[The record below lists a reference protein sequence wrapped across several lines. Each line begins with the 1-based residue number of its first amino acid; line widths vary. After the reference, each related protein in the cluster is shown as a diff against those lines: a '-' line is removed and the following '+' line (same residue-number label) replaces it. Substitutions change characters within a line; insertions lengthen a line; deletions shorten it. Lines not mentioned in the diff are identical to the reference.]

1 MEAIRMKGVL
11 SLLALI
17 LVFGLLA
24 EGCTPKKAKEKTP
37 IKIAINVWPGYA
49 HAFIAKEKG
58 IFRKNNVN
66 VELVLKKDI
75 TESTQLYKD
84 NEVYGIF
91 NVFTDIIMMNAQG
104 IHSKVVYVADYSD
117 TGDVIIGKPKFRFL
131 ANLKGR
137 KVSFE
142 GINTFSHIFV
152 LKSLEKVGL
161 KESEVQ
167 FEIIPAMDVLNSL
180 EKGRIDAGHTWEP
193 ITSQALQKGYK
204 ILAKAGDIPGIITDV
219 LAFNAKVAKERPDD
233 IQRIVRSILE
243 ARDFIYSNRD
253 EALEIMSRA
262 EGMSKEEMGK
272 GIDGVRQ
279 LDLKENIKAMQKSK
293 EIMSLYGSGKMV
305 VDFYLNRGQLSQL
318 PDFDEIIEPKF
329 VIELSEKPKR

>member
-1 MEAIRMKGVL
+1 MV
-11 SLLALI
+11 
-17 LVFGLLA
+17 
-24 EGCTPKKAKEKTP
+24 GCAPKKREDKKSL
-37 IKIAINVWPGYA
+37 KIAINTWPGYA

-58 IFRKNNVN
+58 IFRKNNVD

-75 TESTQLYKD
+75 TESTQLFLD
-84 NEVYGIF
+84 NEVDGFF
-91 NVFTDIIMMNAQG
+91 NVFPDIIMMNAQG
-104 IHSKVVYVADYSD
+104 IHAKVVYVADYSD

-131 ANLKGR
+131 ADLKGR

-193 ITSQALQKGYK
+193 ITSQALQKGFK

-219 LAFNAKVAKERPDD
+219 LAFNAKVVKERPDD
-233 IQRIVRSILE
+233 IQEIVKSILE

-279 LDLKENIKAMQKSK
+279 LDLKENIKEMQKS
-293 EIMSLYGSGKMV
+293 EEMISLYGSGKMII
-305 VDFYLNRGQLSQL
+305 DFYLSRGQLSQL
-318 PDFDEIIEPKF
+318 PDLDEIIEPKF
-329 VIELSEKPKR
+329 VMQLGEKLKK

>member
-1 MEAIRMKGVL
+1 MEAIRMRGVL

-37 IKIAINVWPGYA
+37 IKIALDVWPGYA
-49 HAFIAKEKG
+49 HAFIAQEKG
-58 IFRKNNVN
+58 IFKRHRVD
-66 VELVLKKDI
+66 VELILKKDVA
-75 TESTQLYKD
+75 ESTQLYEN
-84 NEVYGIF
+84 NEANGIF
-91 NVFTDIIMMNAQG
+91 SVFTNIIMMNAQG
-104 IHSKVVYVADYSD
+104 IHSKVVYITGYSD

-131 ANLKGR
+131 ADLKGR

-167 FEIIPAMDVLNSL
+167 FGNIPAMDVLNSL
-180 EKGRIDAGHTWEP
+180 EKGMIDAGHTWEP
-193 ITSQALQKGYK
+193 ITSQALKKGYK
-204 ILAKAGDIPGIITDV
+204 ILAKAGDIPGILTDV
-219 LAFNAKVAKERPDD
+219 LVFNAKVVKERPDD
-233 IQRIVRSILE
+233 IQRIVESILE

-279 LDLKENIKAMQKSK
+279 LDLKENIKEVQKSK
-293 EIMSLYGSGKMV
+293 EMISLYGSGKMII
-305 VDFYLNRGQLSQL
+305 DFYLSRGQLSQI
-318 PDFDEIIEPKF
+318 PDLDEIIEPKF
-329 VIELSEKPKR
+329 VMQLGEKLKK

>member
-1 MEAIRMKGVL
+1 MV
-11 SLLALI
+11 
-17 LVFGLLA
+17 
-24 EGCTPKKAKEKTP
+24 GCAPKKREDKKP
-37 IKIAINVWPGYA
+37 LKIAINTWPGYA

-58 IFRKNNVN
+58 IFRKNNVD

-75 TESTQLYKD
+75 TESTQLFLD
-84 NEVYGIF
+84 NEVDGFF
-91 NVFTDIIMMNAQG
+91 NVFPDIIMMNAQG
-104 IHSKVVYVADYSD
+104 IHAKVVYVADYSD

-131 ANLKGR
+131 ADLKGR

-142 GINTFSHIFV
+142 GINTFSHLFV
-152 LKSLEKVGL
+152 LKALEKAGL

-180 EKGRIDAGHTWEP
+180 EKGTIDAGHTWEP
-193 ITSQALQKGYK
+193 ITSQALQKGFK

-219 LAFNAKVAKERPDD
+219 LAFNANVVKERPDD
-233 IQRIVRSILE
+233 IQEIVKSILE

-279 LDLKENIKAMQKSK
+279 LDLKENIKEMQKS
-293 EIMSLYGSGKMV
+293 EEMISLYGSAKMI
-305 VDFYLNRGQLSQL
+305 VDFYLSRGQLSQL
-318 PDFDEIIEPKF
+318 PDLDEIIEPKF
-329 VIELSEKPKR
+329 VMQLGEKLKK

>member
-1 MEAIRMKGVL
+1 MEVIRMRGVL
-11 SLLALI
+11 GLLALI
-17 LVFGLLA
+17 LVFGLLS

-49 HAFIAKEKG
+49 HAFIAQEKG

-75 TESTQLYKD
+75 TESTQLFLD
-84 NEVYGIF
+84 NEVDGFF
-91 NVFTDIIMMNAQG
+91 NVFPDIIMMNAQG
-104 IHSKVVYVADYSD
+104 IHAKVVYVADYSD

-131 ANLKGR
+131 ADLKGR

-167 FEIIPAMDVLNSL
+167 FGNIPAMDVLNSL
-180 EKGRIDAGHTWEP
+180 EKGTIDAGHTWEP
-193 ITSQALQKGYK
+193 ITSQALQKGFK

-219 LAFNAKVAKERPDD
+219 LAFNAKVVKERPDD
-233 IQRIVRSILE
+233 IQEIVKSILE

-279 LDLKENIKAMQKSK
+279 LDLKENIKEMQKS
-293 EIMSLYGSGKMV
+293 EEMISLYGSAKMI
-305 VDFYLNRGQLSQL
+305 VDFYLSRGQLSQI
-318 PDFDEIIEPKF
+318 PDLDEIIEPKF
-329 VIELSEKPKR
+329 VMQLGEKLKK

>member
-1 MEAIRMKGVL
+1 MEVIRMRGVL

-24 EGCTPKKAKEKTP
+24 EGCTPKKAKEKAS
-37 IKIAINVWPGYA
+37 IKIALDVWPGYA
-49 HAFIAKEKG
+49 HAFIAQEKG
-58 IFRKNNVN
+58 IFKRHHVD
-66 VELVLKKDI
+66 VELILKKDVA
-75 TESTQLYKD
+75 ESTQLYEN
-84 NEVYGIF
+84 NEANGIF
-91 NVFTDIIMMNAQG
+91 GVFTNIIMMNAQG
-104 IHSKVVYVADYSD
+104 IHSKVVYITGYSD

-131 ANLKGR
+131 ADLKGR

-167 FEIIPAMDVLNSL
+167 FGNIPAMDVLNSL
-180 EKGRIDAGHTWEP
+180 EKGMIDAGHTWEP
-193 ITSQALQKGYK
+193 ITSQALKKGYK
-204 ILAKAGDIPGIITDV
+204 ILAKAGDIPGILTDV
-219 LAFNAKVAKERPDD
+219 LVFNAKVVKERPDD
-233 IQRIVRSILE
+233 IQRIVESILE

-279 LDLKENIKAMQKSK
+279 LDLKENIKEVQKSK
-293 EIMSLYGSGKMV
+293 EMISLYGSGKMII
-305 VDFYLNRGQLSQL
+305 DFYLSRGQLSQI
-318 PDFDEIIEPKF
+318 PDLDEIIEPKF
-329 VIELSEKPKR
+329 VMQLGEKLKK

>member
-1 MEAIRMKGVL
+1 MEVIRMKGVL

-24 EGCTPKKAKEKTP
+24 EGCTPKKGKEKTP

-49 HAFIAKEKG
+49 HAFIAQEKG
-58 IFRKNNVN
+58 IFKKHGVD
-66 VELVLKKDI
+66 VELIFKKDI
-75 TESTQLYKD
+75 TESTQLYKN
-84 NEVYGIF
+84 NEVDGIF
-91 NVFTDIIMMNAQG
+91 NVFPDIINMNAQG
-104 IHSKVVYVADYSD
+104 IRAKVVYIADYSD

-167 FEIIPAMDVLNSL
+167 FEIIPALDVLNSL
-180 EKGRIDAGHTWEP
+180 EKGRIDAGHAWEP

-219 LAFNAKVAKERPDD
+219 LAFNAKVVKERPDD
-233 IQRIVRSILE
+233 IQRIVKSILE
-243 ARDFIYSNRD
+243 AKDFIYSNRD

-279 LDLKENIKAMQKSK
+279 LDLKENIKEMQKSK
-293 EIMSLYGSGKMV
+293 EMISLYGSGKMI

-318 PDFDEIIEPKF
+318 PDLDEIIEPKF
-329 VIELSEKPKR
+329 VMQLGEKLKK

>member
-1 MEAIRMKGVL
+1 ME
-11 SLLALI
+11 LI
-17 LVFGLLA
+17 
-24 EGCTPKKAKEKTP
+24 
-37 IKIAINVWPGYA
+37 
-49 HAFIAKEKG
+49 
-58 IFRKNNVN
+58 
-66 VELVLKKDI
+66 LKKDVA
-75 TESTQLYKD
+75 ESTQLYKD
-84 NEVYGIF
+84 NEVDGFF
-91 NVFTDIIMMNAQG
+91 NVFTDIISMNAQG
-104 IHSKVVYVADYSD
+104 IDSKVVYIADYSD

-131 ANLKGR
+131 ADLKGR

-167 FEIIPAMDVLNSL
+167 FGNIPAMDVLNSL
-180 EKGRIDAGHTWEP
+180 EKGTIDAGHTWEP

-219 LAFNAKVAKERPDD
+219 LAFNAKMVKERPDD
-233 IQRIVRSILE
+233 IQRIVKSILE
-243 ARDFIYSNRD
+243 ARDFIYSNRN

-279 LDLKENIKAMQKSK
+279 LDLKENIKEMQKSK
-293 EIMSLYGSGKMV
+293 EMISLYGSGKMI
-305 VDFYLNRGQLSQL
+305 VDFYLSRGQLSQL
-318 PDFDEIIEPKF
+318 PDLDEIIEPTF
-329 VIELSEKPKR
+329 VIAVRVKN

>member
-1 MEAIRMKGVL
+1 MEVIRMRGVL

-17 LVFGLLA
+17 LVFGLLEA
-24 EGCTPKKAKEKTP
+24 GCTPKKAKEKTP
-37 IKIAINVWPGYA
+37 IKIAINSWAGHA

-104 IHSKVVYVADYSD
+104 IHAKVVYVADYSD

-152 LKSLEKVGL
+152 LKALEKAGL

-219 LAFNAKVAKERPDD
+219 LAFNAKVVKERPDD
-233 IQRIVRSILE
+233 IQEIVKSILE

-279 LDLKENIKAMQKSK
+279 LDLKENIKEMQKSEK
-293 EIMSLYGSGKMV
+293 MVSLYGSGKMII
-305 VDFYLNRGQLSQL
+305 DFFLSRGQLSQL

-329 VIELSEKPKR
+329 VIELSEKPKQ

>member
-1 MEAIRMKGVL
+1 MRGVL

-17 LVFGLLA
+17 LVFSLLA

-37 IKIAINVWPGYA
+37 IKIAINTWPGYA

-66 VELVLKKDI
+66 VELILKKDI

-84 NEVYGIF
+84 NEVDGFF
-91 NVFTDIIMMNAQG
+91 NVFPDIILMNAQG
-104 IHSKVVYVADYSD
+104 IRAKVVYVADYSD

-131 ANLKGR
+131 ADLKGR

-142 GINTFSHIFV
+142 GINTFSHLFV
-152 LKSLEKVGL
+152 LKALEKAGL

-180 EKGRIDAGHTWEP
+180 KKGTIDAGHTWEP

-219 LAFNAKVAKERPDD
+219 LAFNAKVVKERPDD
-233 IQRIVRSILE
+233 IQEIVKSILE

-272 GIDGVRQ
+272 GVDGVRQ
-279 LDLKENIKAMQKSK
+279 LDLKENIREMKKSQ
-293 EIMSLYGSGKMV
+293 EMISLYGSGKFII
-305 VDFYLNRGQLSQL
+305 DFYLSRGQLSQL
-318 PDFDEIIEPKF
+318 PDLDEIIEPKF
-329 VIELSEKPKR
+329 VMQLGEKLKK

>member
-37 IKIAINVWPGYA
+37 IKIALDVWPGYA
-49 HAFIAKEKG
+49 HAFIAQEKG
-58 IFRKNNVN
+58 IFKRHRVD
-66 VELVLKKDI
+66 VELILKKDVA
-75 TESTQLYKD
+75 ESTQLFINNAVD
-84 NEVYGIF
+84 GFFNIF
-91 NVFTDIIMMNAQG
+91 PDIILMNVQG
-104 IHSKVVYVADYSD
+104 IHSKVVYVTGYSD

-131 ANLKGR
+131 ADLKGR

-167 FEIIPAMDVLNSL
+167 FGNIPAMDVLNSL
-180 EKGRIDAGHTWEP
+180 EKGMIDAGHTWEP
-193 ITSQALQKGYK
+193 IKSQALKKGYK

-219 LAFNAKVAKERPDD
+219 LVFHAKVVKERPDD
-233 IQRIVRSILE
+233 IQRIVESILE

-279 LDLKENIKAMQKSK
+279 LDLKENIKEMQKSK
-293 EIMSLYGSGKMV
+293 EMISLYGSGKMII
-305 VDFYLNRGQLSQL
+305 DFYLSRGQLSQL
-318 PDFDEIIEPKF
+318 PDLDEIIEPKF
-329 VIELSEKPKR
+329 VIELSEKPKQ